1 MADKD
6 RKSAGMSYAPPL
18 REFTEI
24 TEAGTS
30 FDVRELA
37 FYKERDNQRTFR
49 SRAAMLSIIFL
60 MLATGILVANRNH
73 DAAMAQNAKLMDA
86 LMENLDQ
93 TRLDQAQ
100 LTEMVESRLESIEDH
115 LSAQEEE
122 EEEEEEETPA
132 APVPAQIP

>member
-49 SRAAMLSIIFL
+49 SRAAMLSAIFL

-73 DAAMAQNAKLMDA
+73 DAAMAQNAKLMNA

-93 TRLDQAQ
+93 TRLDQAL
-100 LTEMVESRLESIEDH
+100 LTEMVESRLIAIEGQ
-115 LSAQEEE
+115 LEAPEEAPAAEEE
-122 EEEEEEETPA
+122 
-132 APVPAQIP
+132 AP

>member
-49 SRAAMLSIIFL
+49 SRAATLSVIFL
-60 MLATGILVANRNH
+60 MLATGILVANKNH
-73 DAAMAQNAKLMDA
+73 NAAMEQNAKLMSA

-100 LTEMVESRLESIEDH
+100 LTEMVESRLVAIEEN
-115 LSAQEEE
+115 LQTPEEA
-122 EEEEEEETPA
+122 PA
-132 APVPAQIP
+132 AEDEEAVAAE

>member
-18 REFTEI
+18 KEFTEI

-49 SRAAMLSIIFL
+49 SRAAMLSVIFV
-60 MLATGILVANRNH
+60 MLATGILVSNRNH
-73 DAAMAQNAKLMDA
+73 NAAMDQNEKLMHA

-100 LTEMVESRLESIEDH
+100 LTEMVESRLVAIEGH
-115 LSAQEEE
+115 LVSTEE
-122 EEEEEEETPA
+122 
-132 APVPAQIP
+132 APVPPVPTQ

>member
-49 SRAAMLSIIFL
+49 SRAAMLSAIFL

-73 DAAMAQNAKLMDA
+73 DAAMEQNAKLMSA

-100 LTEMVESRLESIEDH
+100 LTEMVESRLESIEGH
-115 LSAQEEE
+115 LNPPEEAPAAEEE
-122 EEEEEEETPA
+122 A
-132 APVPAQIP
+132 ATAE

>member
-49 SRAAMLSIIFL
+49 SRAATLSVIFL
-60 MLATGILVANRNH
+60 MLATGILVANKNH
-73 DAAMAQNAKLMDA
+73 NAAMEQNAKLMSA

-100 LTEMVESRLESIEDH
+100 LTEMVESRLVAIEGN
-115 LSAQEEE
+115 LQTPEEA
-122 EEEEEEETPA
+122 PA
-132 APVPAQIP
+132 AEDEEAAAAE

>member
-49 SRAAMLSIIFL
+49 SRAATLSVIFV

-73 DAAMAQNAKLMDA
+73 DAAMNQNAKLMSA

-93 TRLDQAQ
+93 ARLDQTQ
-100 LTEMVESRLESIEDH
+100 LSEMMESRLVAIEGQ
-115 LSAQEEE
+115 LVSTEEQEAPATEEATEEAAEEE
-122 EEEEEEETPA
+122 
-132 APVPAQIP
+132 